1 MQNITIV
8 IIMLEIGPANR
19 YLIESGW
26 QASAGLERLTVDD
39 FEGRSGS
46 GGVGLN
52 VQAGKEGLRHPM
64 LTVKGRTPMSEEP

>member
-1 MQNITIV
+1 
-8 IIMLEIGPANR
+8 MLEMHASNSIAYIGPANR

-26 QASAGLERLTVDD
+26 QASAGLERLTVDE

-52 VQAGKEGLRHPM
+52 VQA
-64 LTVKGRTPMSEEP
+64 